1 MGIIQR
7 QGFKGTLVS
16 YFGILIGYVNLIFL
30 FPYVFTSEQIGL
42 TRVLVDA
49 VMVFSMFAHFGMPNT
64 LIRFYPSFKSEDD
77 PNQKGFLFA
86 ILAVSVFGLGGFTL
100 LYALLR
106 EQLLAPFVEKNP
118 LLIQYSG
125 LLVPLTWFMVLS
137 LVLEAYATT
146 FQRIVVPKIL
156 REFVLRL
163 LATALALAFLFSWLD
178 FSRFMTAYVLSY
190 GLTTVLLV
198 FYIINQGRWNLRPD
212 FSLFKPSFLKEVGM
226 YSLTIIIGGAG
237 ASIVNKIDTLMLS
250 AQTGLSKTGVY
261 SIAFFIATLI
271 EIPMRALLQIASP
284 IVAEAIA
291 KEDRAHLN
299 ELYSKGSIIQLI
311 AGIFLFLIIWA
322 NADSLFQIMP
332 HGDEYA
338 AGKWV
343 IFFIGLGKLFD
354 LATSINSTLI
364 SNSKYY
370 RVNLLFIVLLS
381 ALAIGTN
388 LWLIPLLGITGAA
401 VATFISY
408 LVYNSTIVWFVW
420 WKFRLQPF
428 SVATIKLVFIGLLMY
443 GFQAILPHF
452 GSPIVNMLWRSLLLT
467 GIYAMLVYRARLS
480 EDVNSMA
487 DKLIKGDWKGMIN
500 S

>member
-64 LIRFYPSFKSEDD
+64 LIRFYPHFKSEEDA
-77 PNQKGFLFA
+77 NQKGFLFA
-86 ILAVSVFGLGGFTL
+86 ILAVSVFGLAAFTGV
-100 LYALLR
+100 YALLK
-106 EQLLAPFVEKNP
+106 EQLLEPFVEKNP

-146 FQRIVVPKIL
+146 FHRIVVPKIL

-198 FYIINQGRWNLRPD
+198 FYIINQGRWSLRPD
-212 FSLFKPSFLKEVGM
+212 FSLFKTPFLKEVGL

-237 ASIVNKIDTLMLS
+237 TSIVNKIDTLMLS

-291 KEDRAHLN
+291 KDDRVHLD
-299 ELYSKGSIIQLI
+299 ELYRKGSIIQLI
-311 AGIFLFLIIWA
+311 AGIFLFLMIWA
-322 NADSLFQIMP
+322 NVDSLFQLMP
-332 HGDEYA
+332 HGEEYA

-370 RVNLLFIVLLS
+370 QVNLLFIVLLS
-381 ALAIGTN
+381 VLAIATN
-388 LWLIPLLGITGAA
+388 LWLIPVFGITGAA
-401 VATFISY
+401 IATFVSY
-408 LVYNSTIVWFVW
+408 LIYNSTIVWFVW

-428 SVATIKLVFIGLLMY
+428 SMATLKLVFIGVLMY
-443 GFQAILPHF
+443 GIQAMLPIY
-452 GSPIVNMLWRSLLLT
+452 GVPLLDMAWRSLLLA
-467 GIYAMLVYRARLS
+467 GLYAVLVYRARLS
-480 EDVNSMA
+480 EEVNTMA
-487 DKLIKGDWKGMIN
+487 DKLMKGDWKGMIGA
-500 S
+500 